1 MRLRTILLVL
11 SLLALVS
18 TAAGAMYYY
27 YSLRASAVAQAH
39 RQAASRA
46 QMLTNQIS
54 AFLSQN
60 QKPAA
65 ALASLHQM
73 QQALQNPRS
82 QQALDQANA
91 VLDKFQRTLGVD
103 VCYLMDPK
111 GLTIASSNR
120 HSADAFVGQNFSF
133 RPYFKEAMQG
143 HPAKYLAL
151 GTVSK
156 KRGAYYSHPVY
167 AADNKTLLGV
177 AVVKAPIRLLE
188 KNIIQPGEGVTLVVG
203 LYNVIFSTSRP
214 QWLSHTLWPSPLQ
227 ERDAIARTRQFGQG
241 PWPWTGLSRRGEHLV
256 VDQKGREYLFYA
268 APLTIFPGWR
278 VVYLR
283 DLDELLRGAW
293 QPFLRTT
300 GVAVLGMCLFAGL
313 LVYFLYHKASREI
326 LRRQVAEQDLR
337 LSEERYRGLY
347 HNTPALLHSID
358 TSGRL
363 LDVSAYW
370 TEALGYSSQE
380 VIGRRLSEFMTPE
393 SRRRAEQE
401 VIPSFFR
408 DGSCQDVAYQF
419 IKKDGSVVEV
429 LLSAIAERDKAGR
442 IIKSLAVLSDVTTL
456 KRIEEELRRAQEK
469 LSQYS
474 RDLER
479 QVRQRTREITS
490 FLRYTPAVVYMKDA
504 QGRYV
509 MVNSR
514 FAELFGLGTEDIWGR
529 TAQEV
534 FPRALA
540 AQFQANDQQVLDS
553 KRPQQAEERVPHGSE
568 EFTYLSVRFPIV
580 DETGQVLRLCGIMVN
595 ITDLQKAQE
604 KLRRLSGAIMASQEK
619 ERNAIA
625 RELHDELGQVLTA
638 LRIDAVWLRGHLE
651 GADAKARARVE
662 NMCAVIDQTISEV
675 RGIATR
681 LRPPALDDLGLV
693 DALEWHTADF
703 ERRTGIACVFTHA
716 QVPPVSDTIAIAAY
730 RVAQE
735 ALTNVARHAGAS
747 NVDVSL
753 RGDDGHLELRVV
765 DNGVGFTADRLAER
779 EGLGIAGMRERAS
792 LAGGELSLRSR
803 EGGGAEVLLRLPLYG
818 QGGGLH

>member
-1 MRLRTILLVL
+1 MRLRIILLTL

-27 YSLRASAVAQAH
+27 YSLRESAVAQAH

-54 AFLSQN
+54 GFLSQN

-65 ALASLHQM
+65 ALASLHEM
-73 QQALQNPRS
+73 QQALLNPRDDE
-82 QQALDQANA
+82 ALDQANA

-103 VCYLMDPK
+103 VCYLMDAT

-120 HSADAFVGQNFSF
+120 KSADTFVGHNFSF
-133 RPYFKEAMQG
+133 RPYYQNAIAGKV
-143 HPAKYLAL
+143 AKYLAL
-151 GTVSK
+151 GTTSK
-156 KRGAYYSHPVY
+156 KRGAYYSHPVRGPGGGPPI
-167 AADNKTLLGV
+167 GV
-177 AVVKAPIRLLE
+177 AVIKAPIRLLE
-188 KNIIQPGEGVTLVVG
+188 KTVIQPGEGVTLLVG
-203 LYNVIFSTSRP
+203 PHGVIFSTSRP
-214 QWLSHTLWPSPLQ
+214 QWLSHTLWDAPL
-227 ERDAIARTRQFGQG
+227 EEWEAIARTRQFGEG
-241 PWPWTGLSRRGEHLV
+241 PWPWTGLTRRGEHLV

-268 APLTIFPGWR
+268 APLAIFPRWR

-283 DLDELLRGAW
+283 DMAEVVRGAW
-293 QPFLRTT
+293 QPFVRTT
-300 GVAVLGMCLFAGL
+300 GVAVLGLCLFAGL
-313 LVYFLYHKASREI
+313 SVYFLYRKASQEI
-326 LRRQVAEQDLR
+326 LRRRVAEQDLR
-337 LSEERYRGLY
+337 RSEERYRGLY

-363 LDVSAYW
+363 VDVSDYW
-370 TEALGYSSQE
+370 MEALGYSSQE
-380 VIGRRLSEFMTPE
+380 VIGRRLTDFLTPE

-401 VIPSFFR
+401 VLPGFFR
-408 DGSCQDVAYQF
+408 QGFCKDVSYQF

-429 LLSAIAERDKAGR
+429 LLSAIAERDEAGR
-442 IIKSLAVLSDVTTL
+442 IVKSLAVLSDVTTL
-456 KRIEEELRRAQEK
+456 KRTEEELRRAQEK
-469 LSQYS
+469 LSQHS

-504 QGRYV
+504 QGHYV

-514 FAELFGLGTEDIWGR
+514 FEEMCGLDTEQLWGK
-529 TAQEV
+529 TVQEV
-534 FPRALA
+534 FPPAVA
-540 AQFQANDQQVLDS
+540 AQFQANDQRVLES
-553 KRPQQAEERVPHGSE
+553 KRPYQVEERVPHGGE
-568 EFTYLSVRFPIV
+568 EYTYLSVRFPII
-580 DETGQVLRLCGIMVN
+580 DEGGQVSRLCGIMVN
-595 ITDLQKAQE
+595 ITDLQRAQE
-604 KLRRLSGAIMASQEK
+604 KLRRLSGSIMASQEK

-638 LRIDAVWLRGHLE
+638 LRMDAVWLRRHLE
-651 GADAKARARVE
+651 GADAKAQARAE

-693 DALEWHTADF
+693 DALEWHTAEF

-716 QVPPVSDTIAIAAY
+716 QVPPVGDTIAIAAY

-735 ALTNVARHAGAS
+735 ALTNVARHSGAS
-747 NVDVSL
+747 NVDVAL
-753 RGDDGHLELRVV
+753 RSDDGRLELSVV
-765 DNGVGFTADRLAER
+765 DNGAGFAAERLSER

-803 EGGGAEVLLRLPLYG
+803 PGQGTEVILRLPLD
-818 QGGGLH
+818 QPRGGVH